1 MVSCILAM
9 KNLGHRAYMN
19 VDEQQVRDKA
29 KQLPVDGVPPELI
42 TLPPNDGTLDKV
54 HVQKAATPV
63 EGLKSD
69 PSKAFS
75 SNIPNAAV
83 LERSG
88 AEQCDIQLR
97 RGAALR
103 TLVQKPTG
111 TETQTQASTGA
122 DERAVQANEHR
133 ALARLL
139 QALRR
144 EYTLQLAATFLDG
157 SSLHSFACAC
167 KSAGHCY
174 AGGSEPADHA
184 PSLRQKLKTAMEG
197 DTTAHR
203 FVMTSGTGMMPQ
215 FRPWYFGVAFAF
227 LFSYF
232 SPRQRK
238 AGIL

>member
-1 MVSCILAM
+1 M
-9 KNLGHRAYMN
+9 
-19 VDEQQVRDKA
+19 
-29 KQLPVDGVPPELI
+29 
-42 TLPPNDGTLDKV
+42 
-54 HVQKAATPV
+54 
-63 EGLKSD
+63 GLKQD
-69 PSKAFS
+69 YSKAFGR
-75 SNIPNAAV
+75 NMPNAVA

-103 TLVQKPTG
+103 TLVQKLTG
-111 TETQTQASTGA
+111 TETVSQASTGA
-122 DERAVQANEHR
+122 DERADQANEHR
-133 ALARLL
+133 ALALLL

-144 EYTLQLAATFLDG
+144 EYMLQLAATFLDG
-157 SSLHSFACAC
+157 SSLHSFACTC

-215 FRPWYFGVAFAF
+215 FRPWHFGVAFAF
-227 LFSYF
+227 LFKF
-232 SPRQRK
+232 CTGMPDMPK
-238 AGIL
+238 